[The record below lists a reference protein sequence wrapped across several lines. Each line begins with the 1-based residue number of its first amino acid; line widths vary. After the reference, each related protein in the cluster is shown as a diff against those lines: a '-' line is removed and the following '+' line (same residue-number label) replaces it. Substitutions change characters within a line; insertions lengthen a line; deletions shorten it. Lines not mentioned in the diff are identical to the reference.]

1 MTLLLRHMFIS
12 LLPLEKGEEKL
23 FFKITNRTAR
33 TKTQHQLWTVTIIKT
48 ALTEMLIR
56 GYLVISLL
64 LNTVFYFVLEVIF
77 LKERK
82 DFILG
87 KNCLLLYLYTGF
99 TGCFLK
105 VEINDLFIYFFWL
118 NCAIHFGWVVAIE
131 MIFLIN

>member
-1 MTLLLRHMFIS
+1 MAMTILKILWWECLMTLLLRNMFIS
-12 LLPLEKGEEKL
+12 LLPLEKGQEEKL
-23 FFKITNRTAR
+23 LFKVTNRTAR
-33 TKTQHQLWTVTIIKT
+33 TKTQHHLWTVNIIKT
-48 ALTEMLIR
+48 ALAEMLIR

-64 LNTVFYFVLEVIF
+64 LNTVFYFVLEIIF

-105 VEINDLFIYFFWL
+105 VEINDLFIYFS
-118 NCAIHFGWVVAIE
+118 
-131 MIFLIN
+131 

>member
-1 MTLLLRHMFIS
+1 
-12 LLPLEKGEEKL
+12 
-23 FFKITNRTAR
+23 
-33 TKTQHQLWTVTIIKT
+33 
-48 ALTEMLIR
+48 MLIR

-105 VEINDLFIYFFWL
+105 VEINDLFIYFFLVELCNTFWMGSS
-118 NCAIHFGWVVAIE
+118 NWDDFSD
-131 MIFLIN
+131 